1 MPDQTGQDRSCS
13 AKAGEDVREPKQAKG
28 QQRVLLAEP
37 RLPAQQRRGDALRT
51 VERHRDKPKLNYH
64 EHDQQ
69 EADHGSDGDARG
81 AGEGDPRKQG
91 ASANGDDNPGKEH
104 EEGGAERQS
113 TRIAQRPLG
122 RGVLAGPCATLPRQH
137 ASPQRALRYAS
148 ALALGAALFMLLAG
162 IVIAVG
168 GSALFAGITFTST
181 AGITI
186 RTVIGLLLIV
196 LGVIQLGLI
205 PVSFHGAEGITTP
218 LLRRQARLRKEHP
231 LLAFGLFGFTY
242 VLAGFG

>member
-1 MPDQTGQDRSCS
+1 MPTQSSASPQNNRTLGYGLFVLAVVMIATAGYAGYALYPRFDLPAASGIGLLVLAAAAGIASFFSPCS
-13 AKAGEDVREPKQAKG
+13 FS
-28 QQRVLLAEP
+28 LLAT
-37 RLPAQQRRGDALRT
+37 LL
-51 VERHRDKPKLNYH
+51 
-64 EHDQQ
+64 
-69 EADHGSDGDARG
+69 ARESG
-81 AGEGDPRKQG
+81 ARSG
-91 ASANGDDNPGKEH
+91 
-104 EEGGAERQS
+104 
-113 TRIAQRPLG
+113 
-122 RGVLAGPCATLPRQH
+122 QH